1 MSSATSKQTRA
12 SQGTRE
18 RILQAAR
25 EVLRE
30 SGFAGATTRAVAER
44 AGVQLSLV
52 HYHFGGKAGL
62 FSAVHEHESANLLE
76 RMHTLYAG
84 PEPLS
89 EKWRMACAYLDED
102 LESGYV
108 RILWELWAAGLAD
121 EELAT
126 RWREAMRG
134 WRDMLTSVVEE
145 WSRELGVDL
154 PASPAIVATLVA
166 TMFHGLEVE
175 LLAGV
180 QEAEAPHR
188 AALKAIGD
196 LIERIERDRA

>member
-12 SQGTRE
+12 SQGTSE

-62 FSAVHEHESANLLE
+62 LAAVHEHENAKLLE
-76 RMHTLYAG
+76 RQHELYG
-84 PEPLS
+84 LPGPLS
-89 EKWRMACAYLDED
+89 EKWRKACAYLDED

-121 EELAT
+121 EELAK
-126 RWREAMRG
+126 RWRDAMQG
-134 WRDMLTSVVEE
+134 WRDLLASVVEQ
-145 WSRELGVDL
+145 WAAELDFEL
-154 PASPAIVATLVA
+154 PASSVVIATLVA

-180 QEAEAPHR
+180 QESEAPHR
-188 AALKAIGD
+188 AALNAIGD